1 MVSKK
6 IKQLTLAF
14 SAILFF
20 WAFIPQAADAHCD
33 ALDGP
38 VVIAA
43 KEALNSGNVNLVLVW
58 VLDEYDAQIRE
69 AFDRTLN
76 VRDQNEEVRELADMY
91 FFETLVRLHREGE
104 GAPYTGL
111 IPEGEYDNPIVNA
124 SDEALE
130 TGSLRELRDHLVGT
144 LEAGLHRYYD
154 EALELSGFDPE
165 DVEGGR
171 EFVEAY
177 VKFIHY
183 VKPVHQAIGAEPGH
197 NKSSHSH

>member
-1 MVSKK
+1 M
-6 IKQLTLAF
+6 L
-14 SAILFF
+14 LFG
-20 WAFIPQAADAHCD
+20 AFIPQTADAHCD

-38 VVIAA
+38 VVTAA
-43 KEALNSGNVNLVLVW
+43 KEALNTGNVNLVLVW
-58 VLDEYDAQIRE
+58 VLDEHDAEIRE
-69 AFDRTLN
+69 AFDRTFN

-111 IPEGEYDNPIVNA
+111 IPEGEYDNPLVKA
-124 SDEALE
+124 SDKALE
-130 TGSLRELRDHLVGT
+130 TGSLRELRDHLIGA
-144 LEAGLHRYYD
+144 LETGLHRYYD
-154 EALELSGFDPE
+154 EALALSVFDLN

-183 VKPVHQAIGAEPGH
+183 VKPVHQAIGAEPGQDE
-197 NKSSHSH
+197 SSHSH